1 MPIMN
6 GGEVTKQL
14 RQKYHYNGLIV
25 GLTGNMMTEQIDLY
39 MKCGLDGILGKPV
52 TLSKIKHFIDSIHY
66 SCLFPSIFFPSWISF
81 LSKRYN
87 KPNINTPATTPTD
100 K

>member
-39 MKCGLDGILGKPV
+39 MKCGLDGILGN
-52 TLSKIKHFIDSIHY
+52 L
-66 SCLFPSIFFPSWISF
+66 LSF
-81 LSKRYN
+81 LDQFL
-87 KPNINTPATTPTD
+87 IEEI
-100 K
+100 